1 MTRQCFWSLHV
12 YEREKVNE
20 EIKDKKKKMVSAAFF
35 KIVDNALSM
44 AEECILELLHVHYT
58 ARQIFFLF

>member
-1 MTRQCFWSLHV
+1 MFT
-12 YEREKVNE
+12 REKVNE
-20 EIKDKKKKMVSAAFF
+20 EIKEKQKKKQKKVSAAFF
-35 KIVDNALSM
+35 KIVYNALSM